1 MSASD
6 LLIINALTVK
16 KATTLISQMF
26 LILMVTVFKC
36 LQIPQQ
42 NLNFMSHQIGISVAI
57 LHKLQQEMLAI
68 HFKTYKM
75 L

>member
-6 LLIINALTVK
+6 LLIINAPTVR

-26 LILMVTVFKC
+26 LILMVPVFKC
-36 LQIPQQ
+36 HQMPQKIS
-42 NLNFMSHQIGISVAI
+42 NFMSHQIGISVAI